1 MQENDLTRNGEVE
14 MTTVQFIKKAMAQ
27 AMEEDGRVF
36 LMGEDIAEYGGSFGV
51 TRGLLDRFGPE
62 RIRNTPIS
70 EQGFTGI
77 AVGAAV
83 AGSRPVVEIMFMD
96 FITLCVD
103 QLVNMAAK
111 LKYIYGLDCPL
122 VVRTA
127 MGAGRSYG
135 ATHSQC
141 LERLF
146 TGIPG
151 LKVVAGS
158 NGPDCASL
166 LLGAVADPGPVIVLE
181 HKLLYPLRW
190 KCDESAPVSPLPPG
204 RAKVAREGTD
214 VTIIAWSWMT
224 VEALRAAAAMEA
236 EEISAEVIDLRSLA
250 PLDMDTVLASVRK
263 TRRVLIV
270 EEGPLTG
277 GLSGEIAARIGEE
290 AFGELD
296 APVRRLAMPDIP
308 VPSARELEKAMMPDA
323 QSIAAAAVDL
333 ATLV

>member
-1 MQENDLTRNGEVE
+1 MSQL
-14 MTTVQFIKKAMAQ
+14 TTVQLVKNAIAQ
-27 AMEEDGRVF
+27 ALEADSRVF
-36 LMGEDIAEYGGSFGV
+36 IMGEDIAEYGGSFGV
-51 TRGLLDRFGPE
+51 TRGLVDRFGRG

-77 AVGAAV
+77 AIGAAV
-83 AGSRPVVEIMFMD
+83 AGSRPVIEVMFMD

-111 LKYIYGLDCPL
+111 LRYVYGLQCPL
-122 VVRTA
+122 VLRTA

-151 LKVVAGS
+151 LKVVAGGD
-158 NGPDCASL
+158 GPDCAAL
-166 LLGAVADPGPVIVLE
+166 FLGALADPDPVLVLE

-190 KCDESAPVSPLPPG
+190 DVDDSRQIAPIAPG
-204 RAKVAREGTD
+204 KAKIAREGSD

-224 VEALRAAAAMEA
+224 VESLRAAAALEA
-236 EEISAEVIDLRSLA
+236 EEISAEVVDLRSLA
-250 PLDMDTVLASVRK
+250 PLDMETVLASVRK
-263 TRRVLIV
+263 TRRALIV

-277 GLSGEIAARIGEE
+277 GLSGEIAARISEA

-296 APVRRLAMPDIP
+296 APVRRLAMPDVP
-308 VPSARELEKAMMPDA
+308 VPSARELERAIMPNA
-323 QSIAAAAVDL
+323 QTIAAAATDL